1 MNLKPGMRLQSAT
14 CDAQVILVKG
24 ANDVDIRCGGKPM
37 APVGETV
44 ERVAADE
51 AHTTGTLLGK
61 RYADDEAGVELLCTK
76 AGAGSL
82 SIGDAALPVKGTKA
96 LPASD

>member
-1 MNLKPGMRLQSAT
+1 MILKPGMRLQSAT
-14 CDAQVILVKG
+14 CDAQVIVVRG
-24 ANDVDIRCGGKPM
+24 AGDFDIRCGGQRV
-37 APVGETV
+37 APVGEAV
-44 ERVAADE
+44 ERVPADE
-51 AHTTGTLLGK
+51 AHAGGTLLGK

-82 SIGDAALPVKGTKA
+82 SVGDAPLLVKGTKA

>member
-1 MNLKPGMRLQSAT
+1 MILKPGMRLQSAT
-14 CDAQVILVKG
+14 CDAQVIVVRG
-24 ANDVDIRCGGKPM
+24 AGDFDIRCGGQQV
-37 APVGETV
+37 APVGEAV
-44 ERVAADE
+44 ERVPADE
-51 AHTTGTLLGK
+51 AHSGGTLLGK

-82 SIGDAALPVKGTKA
+82 SVGDTPLLVKGTKA

>member
-1 MNLKPGMRLQSAT
+1 MILKPGMRLQSAT
-14 CDAQVILVKG
+14 CDAQVIVVRG
-24 ANDVDIRCGGKPM
+24 AGDFDIRCGGQRV
-37 APVGETV
+37 APVGEAV
-44 ERVAADE
+44 ERVPADE
-51 AHTTGTLLGK
+51 AHSGGTLLGK

-82 SIGDAALPVKGTKA
+82 SVGDAPLLVKGAKA

>member
-14 CDAQVILVKG
+14 CDAQVIVVKG
-24 ANDVDIRCGGKPM
+24 ANDVDIRCGGQPM
-37 APVGETV
+37 APVGDTV
-44 ERVAADE
+44 QRVAADE
-51 AHTTGTLLGK
+51 AHSTGTLLGK

-76 AGAGSL
+76 AGTSSL
-82 SIGDAALPVKGTKA
+82 SVGDAPLLVKGTKA